1 MHRFRPTLT
10 AYMMLLPAL
19 VLLGV
24 FTLYPVLYN
33 VVLSFSKYTAL
44 ELGAGTPPVWAGL
57 DNYRTVFSD
66 PLYQTGIVNSLK
78 YLLVVPVLQL
88 FSLLIADLVNRK
100 LPGIAFFR
108 AGYYIPVITS
118 ISLAA
123 VMWEWVYA
131 KDGLINAALQAVG
144 LMSRSSA
151 FGWLINEH
159 TALWAIMFVTFW
171 QGFGYFMVLYLA
183 GLQAIPVELEEAAR
197 LDGAT
202 RFQSFWRITV
212 PLMRPT
218 LLICT
223 TLSTLGALRVLQ
235 EILVFTNGGPVNS
248 TYTALFYVYSKAF
261 SEFNYGQGAAAGMG
275 VALVGFLLS
284 YLNIRLTRDQQ
295 LEVKQ

>member
-1 MHRFRPTLT
+1 MNKTRTTLT
-10 AYMMLLPAL
+10 AYAMLLPAL

-44 ELGAGTPPVWAGL
+44 ELGAGKGPSWVGL
-57 DNYRTVFSD
+57 ENYQKVFSD

-78 YLLVVPVLQL
+78 YLVVVPILQI
-88 FSLLIADLVNRK
+88 FSLLVAVLVNRS
-100 LPGIAFFR
+100 LPAIAFFR

-131 KDGLINAALQAVG
+131 KDGMINAALQG
-144 LMSRSSA
+144 LGVLSKTSA
-151 FGWLINEH
+151 FGWLINEN

-171 QGFGYFMVLYLA
+171 QGFGYYMVLYLA
-183 GLQAIPVELEEAAR
+183 GLQSIPTELDEAAR

-202 RFQSFWRITV
+202 KTQVFWKITV
-212 PLMRPT
+212 PLMKPT
-218 LLICT
+218 LMICSL
-223 TLSTLGALRVLQ
+223 LSTLAALRVLQ
-235 EILVFTNGGPVNS
+235 EIMVFTGGGPVNS

-261 SEFNYGQGAAAGMG
+261 KEFDYGQGAAAGMG
-275 VALVGFLLS
+275 VALIGFLLS
-284 YLNIRLTRDQQ
+284 YVNYRLTRDQQ
-295 LEVKQ
+295 VTG

>member
-1 MHRFRPTLT
+1 MNKTRTTLT
-10 AYMMLLPAL
+10 AYAMLLPAL

-44 ELGAGTPPVWAGL
+44 ELGAGKGPSWVGL
-57 DNYRTVFSD
+57 DNYRVVFAD

-78 YLLVVPVLQL
+78 YLVVVPVLQL
-88 FSLLIADLVNRK
+88 FSLLVAVLVNRN

-131 KDGLINAALQAVG
+131 KDGMINAVLQG
-144 LMSRSSA
+144 LGVVSQSST
-151 FGWLINEH
+151 FGWLINEN

-171 QGFGYFMVLYLA
+171 QGFGYYMVLYLA
-183 GLQAIPVELEEAAR
+183 GLQAIPVELDEAAR

-202 RFQSFWRITV
+202 KAQAFWKITV
-212 PLMRPT
+212 PLMKPT
-218 LLICT
+218 LMICSL
-223 TLSTLGALRVLQ
+223 LSTLAALRVLQ
-235 EILVFTNGGPVNS
+235 EIMVFTGGGPVNS

-261 SEFNYGQGAAAGMG
+261 KEFDYGQGAAAGMG
-275 VALVGFLLS
+275 VALIGFLLS
-284 YLNIRLTRDQQ
+284 FVNYRLTRDQQ
-295 LEVKQ
+295 VTK